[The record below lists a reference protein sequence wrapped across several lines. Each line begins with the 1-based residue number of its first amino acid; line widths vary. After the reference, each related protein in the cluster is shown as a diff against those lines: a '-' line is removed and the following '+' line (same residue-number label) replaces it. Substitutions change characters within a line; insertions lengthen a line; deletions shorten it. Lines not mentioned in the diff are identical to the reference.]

1 MPRDGDTPRV
11 ALVTGANRGI
21 GFEICR
27 QLAQRKI
34 HVLLT
39 ARDERKGQHAAG
51 RLRTDGGEVQFHAL
65 DVAAPESIRRVGKFV
80 ENEFGRIDI
89 LVNNAA
95 VYLDEGIPGLEVDLI
110 TVRQTM
116 EVNAYGPLLLCQV
129 LIPLMRQHRY
139 GRIINVSSGAGSLTE
154 ISGGTLA
161 YSLSKVSL
169 NAITRILADEVRG
182 SGILINT
189 MDPGWVR
196 TEMGGRH
203 APRSVEQGADT
214 AIFLATLPDNGPT
227 GGFFRDRKPIPW

>member
-1 MPRDGDTPRV
+1 MPRHGETPRI

-27 QLAQRKI
+27 QLAQHKM

-39 ARDERKGQHAAG
+39 ARDERKGQQAAG

-65 DVAAPESIRRVGKFV
+65 DVADPESIRRVGKFV
-80 ENEFGRIDI
+80 ETEFGRLDI

-95 VYLDEGIPGLEVDLI
+95 VYLDAEIPGLEVGLA
-110 TVRQTM
+110 TVRDNM
-116 EVNAYGPLLLCQV
+116 EVNTYGPLVLCQV
-129 LIPLMRQHRY
+129 FIPLMRQHRY
-139 GRIINVSSGAGSLTE
+139 GRIVNVSSGAGSLTKMG
-154 ISGGTLA
+154 GGTLA

-182 SGILINT
+182 SGILINA

-214 AIFLATLPDNGPT
+214 AIYLATLPDNGPT